1 MGSSKHPNATPETP
15 MLIPGK
21 VEDFLNKYFAPFA
34 NASAKK
40 MPFFSVVKH
49 VGRTSGKAYETPV
62 SSFQKGNVLAIG
74 LVHGKTNW
82 AKNVLAAGEADV
94 KLPKGKVVHIT
105 NPRIVPVRSNAPELP
120 RQAQAMLK
128 RSAVFAADIV

>member
-1 MGSSKHPNATPETP
+1 MGSDKHPNDTPETP

-21 VEDFLNKYFAPFA
+21 VEDFVNKYIAPTW
-34 NASAKK
+34 NGVAKK
-40 MPFFSVVKH
+40 MPVFSVVKH
-49 VGRTSGKAYETPV
+49 TGRTSGKAYETPV
-62 SSFQKGNVLAIG
+62 SSFRKGDVLAIG
-74 LVHGKTNW
+74 LMHGKTNW

-105 NPRIVPVRSNAPELP
+105 NPRIVAVGSNAPELP
-120 RQAQAMLK
+120 KPARAMLK

>member
-49 VGRTSGKAYETPV
+49 VGRTSGKASRCTRR
-62 SSFQKGNVLAIG
+62 K
-74 LVHGKTNW
+74 
-82 AKNVLAAGEADV
+82 
-94 KLPKGKVVHIT
+94 
-105 NPRIVPVRSNAPELP
+105 
-120 RQAQAMLK
+120 K
-128 RSAVFAADIV
+128 RSCAACTAASSCGCRSRNVSP